1 MSHIGA
7 RFSTCAPKLLPSH
20 RNWPS
25 TGHPLPVCIFT
36 SLSSLSFTLLSKQ
49 ALEVPIKTQISWF
62 HILPL
67 LLHLPTS
74 PPSQDSQSFGHL
86 GHLYYLISHLPSGRC
101 KQSIQCKSSTQSQ
114 DQPPQWSNLCP
125 LPSSALSH
133 LSAAFNNM
141 YHSFLEHSFLLCSR
155 IPPSPDF
162 LLSWLL
168 LWQLVLLCL
177 TFKCWSSSGLGLR
190 PSCLF
195 PEPLYDFICSKMPLI
210 LKALFQPRF
219 LLSPRPT

>member
-1 MSHIGA
+1 MSWSKLALADSNSAPLSKNIQVEMFNLQLDRQQIFLTCPQAAASRVSSAKAPHRARISLHSGQSYA
-7 RFSTCAPKLLPSH
+7 RF
-20 RNWPS
+20 
-25 TGHPLPVCIFT
+25 PVQPYLT
-36 SLSSLSFTLLSKQ
+36 SLQ
-49 ALEVPIKTQISWF
+49 
-62 HILPL
+62 H
-67 LLHLPTS
+67 
-74 PPSQDSQSFGHL
+74 
-86 GHLYYLISHLPSGRC
+86 
-101 KQSIQCKSSTQSQ
+101 STTCTI
-114 DQPPQWSNLCP
+114 PFWNT
-125 LPSSALSH
+125 
-133 LSAAFNNM
+133 
-141 YHSFLEHSFLLCSR
+141 LLCSR